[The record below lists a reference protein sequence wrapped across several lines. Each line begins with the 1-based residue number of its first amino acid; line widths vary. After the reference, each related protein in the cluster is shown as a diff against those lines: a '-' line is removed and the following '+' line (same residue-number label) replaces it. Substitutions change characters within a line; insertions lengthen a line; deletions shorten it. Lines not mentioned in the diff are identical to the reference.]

1 MEQEMQQ
8 KALSL
13 MQFQKKFGT
22 EKPVR
27 NIWFAC
33 VGQRDFVVPA
43 ANIMRLIFIAPATY
57 TDVRPAAIKP
67 L

>member
-1 MEQEMQQ
+1 MQQ

-22 EKPVR
+22 EKACQ
-27 NIWFAC
+27 NICFAC
-33 VGQRDFVVPA
+33 VGPRAFAVPA
-43 ANIMRLIFIAPATY
+43 ANMIRLISSAPVIY
-57 TDVRPAAIKP
+57 TIVKPAAIKP